1 MQLLK
6 KLLQALWKIW
16 FYILTLLV
24 ILLFSPLLIIS
35 LSSDKFYPF
44 FMQLARIWAIIVFHG
59 IGFRYK
65 LYNKQPLDRN
75 KSYMFVANHTS
86 MMDIMLTLII
96 FKQPFVFIGK
106 KELSKLPI
114 FGFFYKKACIMVDR
128 SNPKSRQESIRKAK
142 EKLHSGRSICI
153 FPEGHVPDDESIVL
167 DTFKDGAFR
176 LAIEFQI
183 PIVALSINQLKK
195 HFPFRF
201 FAGSPRLIPVYM
213 HPPFETKGLTLIHK
227 QPLKQNV
234 RNTILSKLES

>member
-16 FYILTLLV
+16 FYTLILIV
-24 ILLFSPLLIIS
+24 ILVFSPFLIIS
-35 LSSDKFYPF
+35 LSSERFYPF
-44 FMQLARIWAIIVFHG
+44 FMKLARMWALIIFYG
-59 IGFRYK
+59 MGFRYK
-65 LYNKQPLDRN
+65 LLRKQELNPD

-86 MMDIMLTLII
+86 MMDIMLALII

-128 SNPKSRQESIRKAK
+128 SSPRSRQESIRKAE
-142 EKLHSGRSICI
+142 EKLRSGRSICI
-153 FPEGHVPDDESIVL
+153 FPEGHVPDEENIIL

-176 LAIEFQI
+176 LAIEFKI
-183 PIVALSINQLKK
+183 PIVALSINGLKK

-201 FAGSPRLIPVYM
+201 FAGSPGLIPVYM
-213 HPPFETKGLTLIHK
+213 HPPFETKELTSLDK
-227 QPLKQNV
+227 QTLKENV
-234 RNTILSKLES
+234 RNTILSKLEY